1 MQLSDRGSGGRWR
14 IPLKLG
20 ALIVLIVA
28 ANFAAEG
35 LAEALRFEV
44 RPNNEDLVHRMVT
57 ISAVAYAVLIAIP
70 FVPGVE
76 IGLTLIGM
84 LGPPIVFL
92 VYLSTLAG
100 LSTSFVVGRLISL
113 EGLIGL
119 LDDLRFRKANRLL
132 ATISPMTLEDRLAF
146 LVANAPGRFVPFLLR
161 HRYIALAIILNLLGN
176 IVIGGGGGIALM
188 AGASRLYSVPG
199 FLATIV
205 LAVAPVPLAILVF
218 GNEILSG

>member
-1 MQLSDRGSGGRWR
+1 VPNTWTARGRWR
-14 IPLKLG
+14 VLLKLG
-20 ALIVLIVA
+20 GLIVLIVA
-28 ANFAAEG
+28 ANFAADG
-35 LAEALRFEV
+35 VAEALRFEV
-44 RPNNEDLVHRMVT
+44 RPSNEDLVHRMVM
-57 ISAVAYAVLIAIP
+57 ISAVTYALLIAIP
-70 FVPGVE
+70 FVPGIE

-100 LSTSFVVGRLISL
+100 LSTGFIVGRLISL

-119 LDDLRFRKANRLL
+119 LDDLRVRKASGLL
-132 ATISPMTLEDRLAF
+132 RTIAPLAMEDRLAY
-146 LVANAPGRFVPFLLR
+146 LVANAPNRFVPFLLR
-161 HRYIALAIILNLLGN
+161 HRYIALAIVLNLPGN

-199 FLATIV
+199 FLVTIV

>member
-1 MQLSDRGSGGRWR
+1 MPNTGAVGGRWR
-14 IPLKLG
+14 LLLKLG
-20 ALIVLIVA
+20 GLILLIVA
-28 ANFAAEG
+28 ANFAADG
-35 LAEALRFEV
+35 VAEALRFEV
-44 RPNNEDLVHRMVT
+44 RPSNEDLVHRMVM
-57 ISAVAYAVLIAIP
+57 ISAVAYALLIAIP

-84 LGPPIVFL
+84 LGPAIVFL

-100 LSTSFVVGRLISL
+100 LSTSFIVGRLISL

-119 LDDLRFRKANRLL
+119 LDDLRVRKASSLL
-132 ATISPMTLEDRLAF
+132 RTIAPMAMDDRLAF
-146 LVANAPGRFVPFLLR
+146 LVANAPGRFIPFLLR
-161 HRYIALAIILNLLGN
+161 HRYIALAIVLNLPGN

-218 GNEILSG
+218 GKEILSG